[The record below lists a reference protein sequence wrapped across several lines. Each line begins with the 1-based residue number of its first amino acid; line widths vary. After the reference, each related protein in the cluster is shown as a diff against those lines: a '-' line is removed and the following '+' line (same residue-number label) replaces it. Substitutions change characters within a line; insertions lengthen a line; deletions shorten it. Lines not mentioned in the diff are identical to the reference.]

1 MNVPIRTPK
10 GVRIIKLYHPLEMI
24 KGIEGYWSVTSN
36 LGEMNL
42 QPELYILIVSYDLDG
57 SRLIVITEL
66 IEKMKGVSVASFVTL
81 NWYTKGLM
89 LSDMLTMIREMW
101 NVLEKFLRS
110 AQWFSMVIYLEIG
123 ICSCGTSRYG
133 ALFPVF
139 PDTNRTL
146 AEPDNGTRNA

>member
-1 MNVPIRTPK
+1 
-10 GVRIIKLYHPLEMI
+10 MI